1 MARSSRVDE
10 CQLWACSEHALP
22 GRSIQCRVAQAC
34 ACDADREEWDVRAVT
49 ERDKHLPGTDALSPA
64 RSVLLIGDGALPR
77 SVELALTRAGVGV
90 RRLRRPNDREIATA
104 MTDYFDVTM
113 VVSRDDIE
121 VLRIALVVEHAR
133 PGRRLIVTVFN
144 RTVAGQLR
152 KTVPRCQVTSMADA
166 VATALAGPCIA
177 EGLESLAQLPGGLV
191 GVREAG
197 DGVEVVPLQI
207 ERRGRLVRALHEIRG
222 ALRPFDLNARFLVAG
237 LGGFL
242 TILALDAVVS
252 GVALHQG
259 PVQAFYDATKA
270 LATVASNPAVDHAG
284 PGSKL
289 FAAVLMLAS
298 LGFVAILTAGI
309 INRLLDPRLTGIVG
323 RRAIPR
329 SDHVVVVGLGQVGL
343 RLCVLLRSLG
353 VAVVAVERNP
363 SAPTVALARDYKI
376 PVVIGSG
383 GERTL
388 LAKLSLDRARALAA
402 ITSDDGENIAITVAA
417 LAVRENLRVVLRA
430 GDGDVTTEIRA
441 LFNIGVVRDVHRIA
455 GDLLAAAALGIE
467 TAGAAA
473 RDGET
478 WLVMPDGSTRH
489 FNQLDATEGSQHP
502 ANALT

>member
-1 MARSSRVDE
+1 M
-10 CQLWACSEHALP
+10 
-22 GRSIQCRVAQAC
+22 
-34 ACDADREEWDVRAVT
+34 
-49 ERDKHLPGTDALSPA
+49 
-64 RSVLLIGDGALPR
+64 LLIGAGALPR
-77 SVELALTRAGVGV
+77 AVELALTRAGASVHW
-90 RRLRRPNDREIATA
+90 LRSPTDREIASVLTR
-104 MTDYFDVTM
+104 DFDVTM

-152 KTVPRCQVTSMADA
+152 KAVPRCQVTSMADA
-166 VATALAGPCIA
+166 VATTLAGPCIA
-177 EGLESLAQLPGGLV
+177 EGLESLAQLPGGLA
-191 GVREAG
+191 GVSEAG
-197 DGVEVVPLQI
+197 DGVEVVPLRI
-207 ERRGRLVRALHEIRG
+207 GRRGRLVRALHEIRG
-222 ALRPFDLNARFLVAG
+222 AFRPFDLSARFLVAG
-237 LGGFL
+237 LSGFFA
-242 TILALDAVVS
+242 ILALDTAVS
-252 GVALHQG
+252 GVVLHQQ

-270 LATVASNPAVDHAG
+270 LVTVSSNPAVDSAG
-284 PGSKL
+284 AGSKL

-309 INRLLDPRLTGIVG
+309 INRLLDRRLTGIVG

-353 VAVVAVERNP
+353 IGVVAVERDP
-363 SAPTVALARDYKI
+363 SAPSVGLARDYKI
-376 PVVIGSG
+376 PVVLGSG
-383 GERTL
+383 AERTL

-417 LAVRENLRVVLRA
+417 LAVREDLRVVLRA
-430 GDGDVTTEIRA
+430 GDGDVTTEIRS

-455 GDLLAAAALGIE
+455 GDLLAAAALGID

-478 WLVMPDGSTRH
+478 WLVMKDRSTCH
-489 FNQLDATEGSQHP
+489 VNELKLPGAPPGD
-502 ANALT
+502 